1 MGAVGARCGGR
12 LTSGT
17 GPVSWFDWH
26 WSWRSLGKAQ
36 SDGGNGPLSRLSCR
50 RTMRRRRHRPSSLG
64 IAPVSRFEWSESS
77 WSAAQSPS
85 AAGMAPRNRGFEWSS
100 SSTSASSRPSPLGSL
115 PCNACAG
122 RLRVFT
128 RAVSRAHTVTPTNVA
143 ITPGATSN
151 TDASSSALTLAASFE
166 ISSSQPSRVFHSIA
180 PDVAW

>member
-1 MGAVGARCGGR
+1 M
-12 LTSGT
+12 
-17 GPVSWFDWH
+17 
-26 WSWRSLGKAQ
+26 
-36 SDGGNGPLSRLSCR
+36 
-50 RTMRRRRHRPSSLG
+50 
-64 IAPVSRFEWSESS
+64 
-77 WSAAQSPS
+77 
-85 AAGMAPRNRGFEWSS
+85 
-100 SSTSASSRPSPLGSL
+100 SASSRPSPLGSL

-122 RLRVFT
+122 RLSVFT